1 MDGNA
6 EQISNM
12 VCVLMNYD
20 VKYCA
25 TLQYWPFGMSGFFT
39 ALTIAKAQSKH
50 RCSQH
55 GKKGELLLVTIVWF
69 SA

>member
-1 MDGNA
+1 MDDNS

-25 TLQYWPFGMSGFFT
+25 TLQYWPFGMSVFT
-39 ALTIAKAQSKH
+39 ALTIAKTQSKH

-55 GKKGELLLVTIVWF
+55 GKRGGFTLVTIVWF
-69 SA
+69 SM